1 MLEDEMKIIIID
13 DDKIVCKSLEMILSQ
28 DENIDVLAQGYS
40 YDDAV
45 SLYQKHRPDV
55 MLLDINLGEKTGLM
69 AAREILKLDPEAKI
83 LFLTTFTDNK
93 YIYEALQIGA
103 RGYILK
109 QDFESITPSIKAVFA
124 GQNVFGAEVVNKLPK
139 AFTGNKELLKKY
151 NLTDKENE
159 ILENIAKGY
168 NNKEIA
174 SQMFLSEGTVRNY
187 ITTLL
192 EKLQLR
198 DRTQLAIFYYNAMA
212 FGDRD

>member
-1 MLEDEMKIIIID
+1 MKIIIID